1 MLANAKSRNRL
12 QWQIQKY
19 VLACVHLDAFYKTFP
34 SQFRPFCSSVIPV
47 AIPQGT
53 ISARL
58 TLKCNYH
65 GNKL

>member
-34 SQFRPFCSSVIPV
+34 SRFSPFCSSVIPLAKPWGQLV
-47 AIPQGT
+47 LG
-53 ISARL
+53 
-58 TLKCNYH
+58 
-65 GNKL
+65 